1 MRTAY
6 GSENNETDE
15 FLKKLTALSK
25 QPAVAPRGTPRTSR
39 WILCLGLVAAC
50 VAAIVGVASYS
61 KKAPNL
67 IQTES
72 LNAAAEAPSLS
83 FPWQNVSLVFPPAK
97 PLAANWTA
105 LDANVDGSI
114 SLDELL
120 AFLGTQK
127 TEQIASIQAAAD
139 AAIAQVNA
147 QYKQHIECVTSAY
160 NQLVAPKTAEKNE
173 ILTDDELYKVLE
185 QAAQCYNAKVVTP
198 EPTTTLPSTPEP
210 TTTAATD
217 GSSTPAPTNPSTLE
231 TPEPTP
237 ASTASDNS
245 ATPEPTPASNSD
257 NSVTPEPTPAATG
270 DSTTP
275 EPPPASTL
283 DSSTTPEPTPA
294 STTDSSATPEPTPAS
309 TLDGSE
315 TPEPTP
321 ASTPANSETPKP
333 TPEPT
338 PASTL
343 DGSETPEPTPAS
355 TPANSE
361 TPKPTPEP
369 TPAST
374 LDGSET
380 PEPTPASTLDSSTT
394 PEPTPASTTDSSAT
408 PEPTPAATSGSATP
422 EPTPASTSDGSA
434 TTPEPTPASTSDN
447 ATTPEPTPE
456 PTPAATGD
464 STTPEPTPAS
474 TLDSSTTPEPT
485 PAATSDSAT
494 PEPTPASTTD
504 NSATP
509 EPTPASTLDGSA
521 TPEPTPASTLGS
533 SITPEPTPATTSD
546 NSATPE
552 PTPEPTPAS
561 TLDGSE
567 TPEPTPASTPANS
580 ETPEPTPAST
590 SDNASTPEPTPA
602 STSDSSATPEPTSDN
617 ASTPAPS
624 SSSSDSSSTP
634 EPTPEATPASTSEN
648 AATPA
653 PTQAGTSPT
662 SPQSTPSAT
671 PPNNSHQ
678 DDEPTPAPTT
688 TSSWPTPSTP
698 AVTNYSPSR
707 DEVLTILSSSIDTL
721 GNQTNLTKAEAH
733 ALLNQSLAN
742 LTASIN
748 SKWFNTAS
756 ERSQALS
763 AVAAYYGSLSAC
775 VDIAILVFGRKINV
789 LDAFELAPAMAWI
802 KQVCMDSSNQNF
814 GKTDTNKDGV
824 VSQAELLA
832 AIAKIRDDKLAT
844 LANISD
850 PTAYKSAYFGTREI
864 FSRQMECAV
873 RGSQVVTNATDAAL
887 TREEFYGL
895 QAWMLKNCND
905 VGADQTAYG
914 LPNSTA
920 LNGNFTLENIQSQIV
935 VSKATDLGN
944 VAANDTI
951 HATTIDD
958 HYNLVQTC
966 VNASYPS
973 GGGTAIESTTDY
985 AALVNKVKACMVQSV
1000 PMTLPVEVLLT
1011 RPEFQALL
1019 QLTFASE
1026 YTQLQTQIDAAQAA
1040 LNAVV
1045 AKKAALD
1052 ACIDQALE
1060 TAGPA
1065 GWSEISQAMLLPAKQ
1080 NATACYNQA
1089 AAAPTST

>member
-127 TEQIASIQAAAD
+127 TEQIARIQAAAD

-257 NSVTPEPTPAATG
+257 NSVTPEPTPAAT
-270 DSTTP
+270 
-275 EPPPASTL
+275 
-283 DSSTTPEPTPA
+283 
-294 STTDSSATPEPTPAS
+294 
-309 TLDGSE
+309 
-315 TPEPTP
+315 
-321 ASTPANSETPKP
+321 
-333 TPEPT
+333 
-338 PASTL
+338 
-343 DGSETPEPTPAS
+343 
-355 TPANSE
+355 
-361 TPKPTPEP
+361 
-369 TPAST
+369 
-374 LDGSET
+374 ET

>member
-127 TEQIASIQAAAD
+127 TEQIARIQAAAD

-275 EPPPASTL
+275 EPTPASTL

-361 TPKPTPEP
+361 TPK
-369 TPAST
+369 
-374 LDGSET
+374 
-380 PEPTPASTLDSSTT
+380 
-394 PEPTPASTTDSSAT
+394 
-408 PEPTPAATSGSATP
+408 
-422 EPTPASTSDGSA
+422 
-434 TTPEPTPASTSDN
+434 
-447 ATTPEPTPE
+447 
-456 PTPAATGD
+456 
-464 STTPEPTPAS
+464 
-474 TLDSSTTPEPT
+474 
-485 PAATSDSAT
+485 
-494 PEPTPASTTD
+494 
-504 NSATP
+504 
-509 EPTPASTLDGSA
+509 
-521 TPEPTPASTLGS
+521 
-533 SITPEPTPATTSD
+533 
-546 NSATPE
+546 

-973 GGGTAIESTTDY
+973 GGGTAIQSTTDY